1 MKEFE
6 YVVKDKIGLH
16 ARPAG
21 LIVKQAG
28 QFECDITLTNTDSGK
43 SADAKKLFA
52 LMNLM
57 IKQNCKINVRCSG
70 NDENKAADAMK
81 QCIEDCL

>member
-1 MKEFE
+1 MKTFE
-6 YVVKDKIGLH
+6 YVVQDKVGLH

-21 LIVKQAG
+21 IIVKQAA
-28 QFECDITLTNTDSGK
+28 QFECNITLTNCENGK

-57 IKQNCKINVRCSG
+57 IKQNCKIRIDCDG
-70 NDENKAADAMK
+70 NDEDKAIEELK
-81 QCIEDCL
+81 QCIQSCL

>member
-6 YVVKDKIGLH
+6 YAVRDKAGLH

-28 QFECDITLTNTDSGK
+28 KFECDITLTNTDSGK
-43 SADAKKLFA
+43 SADGKKLFA

-57 IKQNCKINVRCSG
+57 IKQNCKIKITCSG
-70 NDENKAADAMK
+70 SDEKEAADAMK
-81 QCIEDCL
+81 QCIESCL

>member
-1 MKEFE
+1 MKNFE
-6 YVVKDKIGLH
+6 YVVQDKVGLH

-21 LIVKQAG
+21 LIVKQAA
-28 QFECDITLTNTDSGK
+28 QFESSITLTNCENGK

-57 IKQNCKINVRCSG
+57 IKQNCKIRVTCDG
-70 NDENKAADAMK
+70 CDEDKAVAELK
-81 QCIEDCL
+81 HCIESCL

>member
-1 MKEFE
+1 MKTFE
-6 YVVKDKIGLH
+6 YVVRDKVGLH

-21 LIVKQAG
+21 IIVKQAA
-28 QFECDITLTNTDSGK
+28 QFECSITLTNCENGK

-57 IKQNCKINVRCSG
+57 IKHNCKIRIDCNGS
-70 NDENKAADAMK
+70 DEDKAADELK
-81 QCIEDCL
+81 HCIEACL